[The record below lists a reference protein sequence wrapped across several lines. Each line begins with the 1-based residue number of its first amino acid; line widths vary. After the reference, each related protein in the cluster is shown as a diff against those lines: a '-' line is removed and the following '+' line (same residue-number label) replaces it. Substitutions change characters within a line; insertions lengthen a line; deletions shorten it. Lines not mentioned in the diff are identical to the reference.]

1 MKHLLQLSLFV
12 FLFLFWMILS
22 GKNDIWLIISAAITS
37 SIIVIITTYANLLD
51 DESHPIKILPRS
63 FFYWLWLLK
72 EIVLSSLSLSKII
85 ISPKLSISP
94 QYFKIKSNQKSPLAF
109 SIFANSITLTP
120 GTISVVASNSTKEIN
135 VHAITLETAESLK
148 TGKMDS
154 MVSWLMRN
162 K

>member
-1 MKHLLQLSLFV
+1 MKYLLQLSLFI
-12 FLFLFWMILS
+12 FLFLFWIILS
-22 GKNDIWLIISAAITS
+22 GKGDIFFIVSGAITS
-37 SIIVIITTYANLLD
+37 ITIVIIATYINLLD
-51 DESHPIKILPRS
+51 EEGHPIKILPRI

-72 EIVLSSLSLSKII
+72 EIVLSAIYLSKII

-94 QYFKIKSNQKSPLAF
+94 QYVKIKSNQKSSLGF

-120 GTISVVASNSTKEIN
+120 GTITVIAKNSTKEID
-135 VHAITLETAESLK
+135 VHAITQETAKSLK
-148 TGKMDS
+148 TGKMDT